1 MILVVL
7 RELSVSEFNFFIN
20 NYPHTSIYQTEQYA
34 NAMEKQKFTSIYYG
48 LEEDKKL
55 YGASL
60 ILIEKRQGFK
70 YAYAP
75 RGFLI
80 DYTEKDLLKQFVSFI
95 KKDLGKK
102 GVIAIKINPAIIKE
116 IYNPQTAG
124 ITPSD
129 ESDSIFHTLTSMGFY
144 HLGYNNF
151 FEAFKPRFE
160 SILDINLSVEQ
171 LFNNL
176 EQESKNKIADADN
189 SGLKVFQST
198 TFNPKYLFLDDEHN
212 KDEINFYQ
220 DMFYSFQDKI
230 NFFYIKLDTAEHL
243 RKVQMKYQIQS
254 DISNE
259 ANARVFETR
268 GSDNTNEINTKL
280 QEESKLNDIKNEL
293 VYATNL
299 LRDIP
304 QGIIVGSC
312 ITIKHK
318 NTVYLLID
326 KYDQQ
331 YERLNAKYLL
341 IWKLIEKYTNE
352 GFTKFNLGGITN
364 FSLEDNPYK
373 ELNDFKLSFGSMG
386 YEYLGDFELITNKP
400 LYVMYQNSSPFRNM
414 LKK

>member
-1 MILVVL
+1 VNL
-7 RELSVSEFNFFIN
+7 RELSVSEFNFFVS
-20 NYPHTSIYQTEQYA
+20 NYPKYSIYQTEQYA
-34 NAMEKQKFTSIYYG
+34 NAMEKQKYTSIYYG

-55 YGASL
+55 YGATL
-60 ILIEKRQGFK
+60 VLIEKRHGFK

-75 RGFLI
+75 RGFLL
-80 DYTEKDLLKQFVSFI
+80 DYTDKDMLKQFTNLI

-102 GVIAIKINPAIIKE
+102 GVIAIKINPAVIKE
-116 IYNPQTAG
+116 TYNPQTAS
-124 ITPSD
+124 ITSSN
-129 ESDSIFHTLTSMGFY
+129 ESETIFHSLTSIGFY

-151 FEAFKPRFE
+151 FEALKPRFE
-160 SILDINLSVEQ
+160 AILDTNIAVEQ
-171 LFNNL
+171 LFNNI
-176 EQESKNKIADADN
+176 EQETKEKISDADT
-189 SGLKVFQST
+189 SGLQVFQST
-198 TFNPKYLFLDDEHN
+198 TFNPSYLFLNENQN

-220 DMFYSFQDKI
+220 EMFYSFQDNL

-243 RKVQMKYQIQS
+243 KKIQMKYQIQA

-259 ANARVFETR
+259 ANAKVFETR
-268 GSDNTNEINTKL
+268 GSDNTNEINNKL

-299 LRDIP
+299 LRDFP
-304 QGIIVGSC
+304 QGIIVGAC
-312 ITIKHK
+312 ITIKQK
-318 NTVYLLID
+318 DTVYLLVD
-326 KYDQQ
+326 NYDPN

-352 GFTKFNLGGITN
+352 GLTKFNLGGITN

-373 ELNDFKLSFGSMG
+373 ELNDFKLSFGSIG